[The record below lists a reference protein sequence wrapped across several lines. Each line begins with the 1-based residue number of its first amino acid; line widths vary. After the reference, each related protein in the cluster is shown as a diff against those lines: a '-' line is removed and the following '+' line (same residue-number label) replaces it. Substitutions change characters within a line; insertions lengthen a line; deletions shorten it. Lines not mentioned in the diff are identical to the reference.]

1 MMKQEKTD
9 TLLNVNVKSDMLN
22 INMNIAWVI
31 SKNILRRGDSLSRRF
46 SSIEQNIYGNVL
58 EPFW

>member
-1 MMKQEKTD
+1 MKQEKTD
-9 TLLNVNVKSDMLN
+9 TLLNVNVKSDTLN